1 MELIAL
7 LLCLFFASQNG
18 PKDAFSGPWSY
29 LCYKISFFFLKYM
42 PWRHFFYNFFFQ
54 KIALIYLLASQ
65 KFFLSYCNLKIVI
78 FANSGKFLD
87 FLAILTTPNSPVNLQ
102 NISIISISV
111 ISMSYNHSRSLKGF
125 KIFDWTP
132 IGWSAMEWAISN
144 IFFICIFYWSSIN
157 SNNNSNDKCND
168 FMSSITECL

>member
-1 MELIAL
+1 MT
-7 LLCLFFASQNG
+7 
-18 PKDAFSGPWSY
+18 
-29 LCYKISFFFLKYM
+29 
-42 PWRHFFYNFFFQ
+42 
-54 KIALIYLLASQ
+54 
-65 KFFLSYCNLKIVI
+65 YCHLKIVI

-87 FLAILTTPNSPVNLQ
+87 FLAILTTPNSPINLQ

-111 ISMSYNHSRSLKGF
+111 ISISIISISYNHSRSLKGF

-157 SNNNSNDKCND
+157 SNNNNNGKCNISRFGSATQVLPSD
-168 FMSSITECL
+168 IREYFSSCFVFAWKAKCFTFASFLHLLLLHYFSGIWSKKNILQTFKQSIQFSYLLL